1 MVASATLGAVSGSAA
16 GAAMGLNVDVNNR
29 QLHPDQVRLVQT
41 QAKKLAGQQGL
52 TAAEWEKR
60 LLTQLAYQNSEM
72 YVRYGNDP
80 QAEAI
85 LTTLQSQS
93 GVQMDYRATAAYRN
107 DALNLQYL
115 PQLNQAYQQLPPLNG
130 SMSQAQFAR
139 YAGLLSGDF
148 MRIPP
153 TEQREVVQQLQ
164 SEYQTTLK
172 QQLAQEQ
179 AGQSAGGQALQLA
192 ARLEVLNKLLATAEY
207 TAVRSGAISESEAS
221 AMQRAMAA
229 GMLVPSKGV
238 NAKPQ
243 GVPPAKGQVV
253 ESSVQTETV
262 VVIGNALKVPSGATV
277 NLPDAA
283 SMSNVEVRQWY
294 LKQEAMIPEL
304 IDPTASLEIQAKQ
317 AVELRN
323 VFRTSA
329 RVAMQDQDAAKLLEK
344 ANPNMTWEQVVQ
356 KYSALY
362 KGDELYTQIIL
373 ASQRSRDSVNQSLG
387 LRPPAQND
395 PPK

>member
-1 MVASATLGAVSGSAA
+1 
-16 GAAMGLNVDVNNR
+16 
-29 QLHPDQVRLVQT
+29 
-41 QAKKLAGQQGL
+41 
-52 TAAEWEKR
+52 
-60 LLTQLAYQNSEM
+60 
-72 YVRYGNDP
+72 
-80 QAEAI
+80 
-85 LTTLQSQS
+85 
-93 GVQMDYRATAAYRN
+93 MDYRATAAYRN

-115 PQLNQAYQQLPPLNG
+115 PQLTQAYQQLPPLNG

-148 MRIPP
+148 TRIPP
-153 TEQREVVQQLQ
+153 TEQREVVQQ
-164 SEYQTTLK
+164 YQTTLK

-207 TAVRSGAISESEAS
+207 AAVRSGAISESEAS

-229 GMLVPSKGV
+229 GMLVPSQGV

-243 GVPPAKGQVV
+243 GVPPAKGQAV

-344 ANPNMTWEQVVQ
+344 ANPKMTWEQVVQ

-362 KGDELYTQIIL
+362 KGDELYRQIIL

-395 PPK
+395 PPE